1 MISACSS
8 DRGVPFGRGGTGAGG
23 EPWDRC
29 RRPWR
34 FLGRDLE
41 GLVPGGCTDWAM
53 GLAVPGV
60 LHMGQR
66 GLCLETFLRPPVL
79 GVGLQMGVRGQSLQ
93 PWNPS
98 AEDPVG
104 AAFMAEEWR
113 AGNRAGA

>member
-1 MISACSS
+1 MCSS
-8 DRGVPFGRGGTGAGG
+8 DRGVPFGRGGTGG

-29 RRPWR
+29 RRPWH

-53 GLAVPGV
+53 GLAVSGV

-66 GLCLETFLRPPVL
+66 GLCLETFLRPLVL

-93 PWNPS
+93 PWSPR

-104 AAFMAEEWR
+104 AAFMA
-113 AGNRAGA
+113 GNRAGA